1 MIVDKSVIYPMIH
14 FLQGSN
20 PEEIRDWCDF
30 GSITTIYMTSHNFLK
45 IERLPRWIKEGVK
58 DNFENN
64 PMIKMNYV
72 ITLKFF
78 SASPDFDENKTYPV

>member
-1 MIVDKSVIYPMIH
+1 MKLHGDTMERLFGLTDTANMIVDKSRVHPKIN

-20 PEEIRDWCDF
+20 PEEIHDWYDF
-30 GSITTIYMTSHNFLK
+30 GSIATIYMTSANFPE

-64 PMIKMNYV
+64 PMI
-72 ITLKFF
+72 
-78 SASPDFDENKTYPV
+78 